1 MNARAVS
8 TEAPAKV
15 NLFLRLLD
23 LRPDGYRELET
34 VFQTVSLSDAVRV
47 ELDQTPGEEAGEDA
61 ISLRVNGPD
70 LGPVADNLAWRAA
83 EGFRTEVGLPG
94 RIRIDLDKAIPAGAG
109 LGGGSSD
116 AAAVLR
122 CLAAL
127 TDLADART
135 LHALATD
142 LGSDV
147 PFFLRGPVAMGR
159 GRGEVLT
166 PMPPLP
172 ERALVLALPPVH
184 VATGAAYDALSEWRS
199 PPSPPSR
206 SSSSSLRSSPGALV
220 SSHFDWP
227 TADLLSENDFEPVV
241 TEMHEEVRVSLEAL
255 RNAGALVA
263 LLSGSG
269 GASFGF
275 FTSSAE
281 AEAVAASLSRELGWR
296 FVAAVTR
303 SDVPRIV
310 PA

>member
-1 MNARAVS
+1 MSPRAVS
-8 TEAPAKV
+8 TEAPAKI
-15 NLFLRLLD
+15 NLSLRVLH

-34 VFQTVSLSDAVRV
+34 VFQTVSLSDGVRV
-47 ELDQTPGEEAGEDA
+47 EIDQTSGEEAGEEA
-61 ISLRVNGPD
+61 ISLRVKGPD

-83 EGFRTEVGLPG
+83 DGFRTAVGLPG
-94 RIRIDLDKAIPAGAG
+94 RIRIDLVKAIPAGAG

-122 CLAAL
+122 CLAVL
-127 TDLADART
+127 TDLGDTRT

-147 PFFLRGPVAMGR
+147 PFFLRGPVALGR

-184 VATGAAYDALSEWRS
+184 VATGAAYAALSESRTPSAPSAPASRS
-199 PPSPPSR
+199 PDASD
-206 SSSSSLRSSPGALV
+206 
-220 SSHFDWP
+220 FDWP
-227 TADLLSENDFEPVV
+227 AADRRSENDFEPVV
-241 TEMHEEVRVSLEAL
+241 TEMYEEVRLSLEAL
-255 RNAGALVA
+255 RHAGARVA

-275 FTSSAE
+275 FDSLAE
-281 AEAVAASLSRELGWR
+281 AESVAASLSDELGWR
-296 FVAAVTR
+296 FTPALTR
-303 SDVPRIV
+303 SDVPRVV